1 MRGDRAMTHDAA
13 VADAT
18 YYTLPFR
25 CLVPATVD
33 NLMFAGRNVSAD
45 PVAFASIRGMPQCMA
60 MGQAIGTAAAVALR
74 DAIPVQCIDGREIA
88 TRMREQGLWG
98 LN

>member
-1 MRGDRAMTHDAA
+1 

-25 CLVPATVD
+25 CLVPATVE

-45 PVAFASIRGMPQCMA
+45 PVAFASIRGMPQCMS

-74 DAIPVQCIDGREIA
+74 DGIAVQTIDGCEVA
-88 TRMREQGLWG
+88 ASMRAQGLWG
-98 LN
+98 LA